1 METLAY
7 IIFLLIWC
15 GNLVFLA
22 FGVLA
27 CIAIIKASETLKR
40 RINEGA
46 LDEDIRAAIDEH
58 IRKETEKGRN
68 HADHHRLG
76 IQPDA

>member
-7 IIFLLIWC
+7 IIFVLIWC
-15 GNLVFLA
+15 GNLAFLA
-22 FGVLA
+22 FGILA
-27 CIAIIKASETLKR
+27 CIAIVGAAKTLRR

-46 LDEDIRAAIDEH
+46 LDEEIRTAIDEH
-58 IRKETEKGRN
+58 IRKETEKERN
-68 HADHHRLG
+68 HADHHRLA

>member
-7 IIFLLIWC
+7 IIFVLIWC
-15 GNLVFLA
+15 GNLA
-22 FGVLA
+22 FLA
-27 CIAIIKASETLKR
+27 CIAIVGAAKTLRR

-46 LDEDIRAAIDEH
+46 LDEEIRTAIDEH

-68 HADHHRLG
+68 HADHHRLA

>member
-7 IIFLLIWC
+7 IIFVLIWC
-15 GNLVFLA
+15 GNLAFLA
-22 FGVLA
+22 FGILA
-27 CIAIIKASETLKR
+27 CIAIVGAAKTLRR

-46 LDEDIRAAIDEH
+46 LDEEIRTAIDEH

-68 HADHHRLG
+68 HADHHRLS

>member
-1 METLAY
+1 METLAH
-7 IIFLLIWC
+7 IILTLVWL
-15 GNLVFLA
+15 GNIVFLG
-22 FGVLA
+22 FGVLT
-27 CIAIIKASETLKR
+27 CITIIEAAKTLKQ

-46 LDEDIRAAIDEH
+46 LDKDIRAAIDEH

-68 HADHHRLG
+68 HADHHRLA